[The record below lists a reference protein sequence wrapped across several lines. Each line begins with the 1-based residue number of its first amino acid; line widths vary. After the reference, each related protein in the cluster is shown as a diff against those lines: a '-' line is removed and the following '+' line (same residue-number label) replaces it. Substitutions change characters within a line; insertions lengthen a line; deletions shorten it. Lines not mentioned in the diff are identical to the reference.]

1 MFIAWLLDIYITL
14 RGRYE
19 QACLGGNH
27 GRVKWFP
34 FGCLIKIGKARA
46 GAEADTVRFIREH
59 TTIPVPRVYISAKG
73 PRRTYMVM
81 ESVDGIPLQY
91 VWRELNAQQRL
102 HIVTQLRDYV
112 AQLRTLKP
120 PSAVSS
126 GTISSLY
133 GQPYRDSRL
142 SSGAPVGPFPSEG
155 ALNDFLIDVADRWI
169 DKGLTVDTRR
179 KMRNDHRIVFTH
191 GDLAPRN
198 ILVKGD
204 EVVAL
209 IDWEESGWMPEHW
222 EFIKAM
228 WCTGLEDDATWDEA
242 VFGFLTREYE
252 TDWKIDRELT
262 DYMEGVV

>member
-1 MFIAWLLDIYITL
+1 MSLAWLLHTYTIL

-19 QACLGGNH
+19 QAWLGGNY
-27 GRVKWFP
+27 GRIKWSP
-34 FGCLIKIGKARA
+34 FGCLIKVGNART
-46 GAEADTVRFIREH
+46 GAEADTVKYIREH
-59 TTIPVPRVYISAKG
+59 TTIPVPRVYASATG
-73 PRRTYMVM
+73 YGCNYMVM
-81 ESVDGIPLQY
+81 ERIDGIPLHY
-91 VWRELNAQQRL
+91 VWGELNAQQRL

-120 PSAVSS
+120 PSTVPP

-142 SSGAPVGPFPSEG
+142 SSGPVGPFSSED
-155 ALNDFLIDVADRWI
+155 AFDDFLIDVADRWI
-169 DKGLTVDTRR
+169 DKRLTVGTRR

-198 ILVKGD
+198 ILLKEGK
-204 EVVAL
+204 VVAL

-228 WCTGLEDDATWDEA
+228 WCTGLEGDATWDEA
-242 VFGFLTREYE
+242 IFGFLTREYE
-252 TDWKIDRELT
+252 ADWKVDRELS
-262 DYMEGVV
+262 DYMEGAI